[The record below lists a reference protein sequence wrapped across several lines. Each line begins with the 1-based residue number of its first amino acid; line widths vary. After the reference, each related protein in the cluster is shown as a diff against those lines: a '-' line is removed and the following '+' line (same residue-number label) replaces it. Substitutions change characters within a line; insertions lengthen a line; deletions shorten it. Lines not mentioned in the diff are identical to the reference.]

1 MSKKPSFSIVMII
14 ERFFPFVGGA
24 ETQCFQLSEEFIKKG
39 AKVLVVTKRWEKDLP
54 KKEKFKEGF
63 KVIRLGAPGV
73 SRITDYLSGFHLLL
87 FLLMNRNSYSLLYV
101 NGGLANIF
109 GSTAILTGKIL
120 SKKVIAKVETPGE
133 LFFSGSKAL
142 SPKRFVHPLIKLRL
156 LIAKK
161 ANFYIAQTNEVK
173 KELIEFGVKKSQIRS
188 LPNSVNENVFKPIRN
203 KKILRKKLGLPT
215 DEVMVM
221 FCGRLVQRKGLV
233 FLFKAWSKLS
243 QKQKKAILVLLG
255 SGKNQPDSIEE
266 QLRKTAKKENMGNIY
281 FLGEKQKLEVTRYLK
296 AADIFV
302 YPSIH
307 SEGTAL
313 SVLEAMSSGLPVIVT
328 KVGGLKTVVSN
339 NDNGLLVE
347 KRNSEAIYS
356 ALMFLINNPGQRA
369 KFGKKAR
376 EKVLK
381 KYSLA
386 KVAEDYFN
394 FLSIL

>member
-1 MSKKPSFSIVMII
+1 
-14 ERFFPFVGGA
+14 
-24 ETQCFQLSEEFIKKG
+24 
-39 AKVLVVTKRWEKDLP
+39 
-54 KKEKFKEGF
+54 
-63 KVIRLGAPGV
+63 
-73 SRITDYLSGFHLLL
+73 
-87 FLLMNRNSYSLLYV
+87 MNRNSYSLLYV

-156 LIAKK
+156 SIAKK
-161 ANFYIAQTNEVK
+161 ANFYVAQTNEVK
-173 KELIEFGVKKSQIRS
+173 KELIEFGVKKGQIRS

-215 DEVMVM
+215 DEVTVM

-233 FLFKAWSKLS
+233 FLFKAWRKLS
-243 QKQKKAILVLLG
+243 QKKVNLILLG

-266 QLRKTAKKENMGNIY
+266 ELRRTAKKENMGNIY
-281 FLGEKQKLEVTRYLK
+281 FLGEKQKLEVAEYLK

-347 KRNSEAIYS
+347 KRNSEALYS

-394 FLSIL
+394 FLSTL